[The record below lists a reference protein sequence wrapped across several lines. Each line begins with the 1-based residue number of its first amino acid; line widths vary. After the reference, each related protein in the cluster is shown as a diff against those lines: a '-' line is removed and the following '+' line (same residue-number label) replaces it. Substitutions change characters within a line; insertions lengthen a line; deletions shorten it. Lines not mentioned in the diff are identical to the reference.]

1 MSYYYDKSTVQSSRV
16 AFWHDEV
23 LVGTVVVTVLTV
35 VCTLYNVTV
44 FTLHC
49 GVLSDLYDVTDCNTV
64 FTVHSVLTSV
74 QHPTR
79 SSVLSLGPQ
88 HRVSGEKLPELF
100 FI

>member
-23 LVGTVVVTVLTV
+23 LLGTVVVTVLTA

-49 GVLSDLYDVTDCNTV
+49 GVLSDLYDVTV

-88 HRVSGEKLPELF
+88 HRVSGEKLPELL